1 MEVQR
6 AQLCVFGQGYSSSS
20 ASDTPG
26 PVWRNSQGTRTW
38 LLLWK
43 TGAALFLMKSSSR
56 GSAAL
61 GSKKVC
67 GSGFSGSGFSG
78 SLSSLAFLFKF
89 RKMGWRG
96 LRLHGRSVRGGF
108 AAIQP
113 LHQAMLQVRR
123 RVVFTRGLLAGLDE
137 FFKDGQSLLAADAV
151 VGQYVPHVV
160 QGLEHASP
168 HSHGVRK
175 GGRQHQVHCRL
186 ARLALALGSS
196 RHRRACFS
204 SK

>member
-1 MEVQR
+1 MV
-6 AQLCVFGQGYSSSS
+6 
-20 ASDTPG
+20 
-26 PVWRNSQGTRTW
+26 
-38 LLLWK
+38 
-43 TGAALFLMKSSSR
+43 AA
-56 GSAAL
+56 
-61 GSKKVC
+61 VED
-67 GSGFSGSGFSG
+67 GSGLVLHEIL
-78 SLSSLAFLFKF
+78 LSRLGGPWQQEGGYLRLAL
-89 RKMGWRG
+89 RLLRLALLTRLPLQVQVNGLARR

-151 VGQYVPHVV
+151 VGQYLPHVV

-175 GGRQHQVHCRL
+175 DGRQHQVRCRL

-196 RHRRACFS
+196 RHRRLSQSLLLEQIVTLLKASCV
-204 SK
+204 